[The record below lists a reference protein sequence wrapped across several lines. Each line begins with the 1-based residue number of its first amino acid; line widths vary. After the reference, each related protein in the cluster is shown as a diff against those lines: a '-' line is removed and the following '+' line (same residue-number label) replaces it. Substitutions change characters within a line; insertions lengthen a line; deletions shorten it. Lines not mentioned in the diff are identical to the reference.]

1 MAQEYDADEQRKKV
15 REKPWLRPQ
24 ITERERAYIIIG
36 MTEGLFA
43 LSHQDRVRLHDR
55 ILEGLEQAR
64 SDERQLL
71 LSG

>member
-1 MAQEYDADEQRKKV
+1 
-15 REKPWLRPQ
+15 
-24 ITERERAYIIIG
+24 
-36 MTEGLFA
+36 LFA